1 MTEALSGLIPKD
13 HPGKENASATSFLT
27 LSHERKGRRLG
38 AELCDLKDRRFKGT
52 ERTRADTRTQQRL
65 RTAKPTEA
73 APVETREDFLFE
85 KKKNNNNNYP

>member
-13 HPGKENASATSFLT
+13 HPRKENASATSFLI

-52 ERTRADTRTQQRL
+52 ERARADQ
-65 RTAKPTEA
+65 
-73 APVETREDFLFE
+73 
-85 KKKNNNNNYP
+85 